1 MELARPY
8 KINVTM
14 KIDSHQHYWHFNE
27 QDYGW
32 MGENMSVIKRDFL
45 PEDLLPEL
53 ASIGFNG
60 SVAVQARQTLEE
72 TNWLLQLA
80 DENPHI
86 KGVVGWIDLRSEVAE
101 KQLTEFAKHP
111 KAVGVRHVI
120 HDEEDVD
127 FMLRTDFVRGVKL
140 LEKFGLAY
148 DILIFPKHL
157 RNTVEFVQ
165 KFSPEQTFVL
175 DHIAKPLI
183 KEGIVSPWKEEI
195 GELAKFPNVYC
206 KVSGMVT
213 EADWQNWTPEN
224 IQPYLDVIFD
234 VFGVDRVMIGS
245 DWPVCLVAGK
255 YSKVMQVVM
264 NYISK
269 FSLSDQAKI
278 LGGNAVK
285 AYKIPLTPE
294 GE

>member
-1 MELARPY
+1 
-8 KINVTM
+8 M
-14 KIDSHQHYWHFNE
+14 KIDSHQHYWHFNTD
-27 QDYGW
+27 DYGW
-32 MGENMSVIKRDFL
+32 MGDNMSAIKRDFL
-45 PEDLLPEL
+45 PADLVPEL
-53 ASIGFNG
+53 ASIGFDG

-86 KGVVGWIDLRSEVAE
+86 KGVVGWIDLQSDNAE
-101 KQLTEFAKHP
+101 KQLTEFAQHP

-127 FMLRTDFVRGVKL
+127 FMLRPEFARGVKL
-140 LEKFGLAY
+140 LENFGLAY

-157 RNTVEFVQ
+157 RNTIQFVQ
-165 KFSPEQTFVL
+165 QFSPKQTFVV
-175 DHIAKPLI
+175 DHIAKPFIKDGIILPW
-183 KEGIVSPWKEEI
+183 KEGIA
-195 GELAKFPNVYC
+195 ELAKFPNVYC

-224 IQPYLDVIFD
+224 IRPYLDVIFD
-234 VFGVDRVMIGS
+234 AFGTERVMIGS

-255 YSKVMQVVM
+255 YSKVMQVVI

-269 FSLSDQAKI
+269 FSPADKEKI
-278 LGGNAVK
+278 LGGNAVN
-285 AYKIPLTPE
+285 AYKIK
-294 GE
+294 